1 MLLESLFV
9 YRFKEKSLPENTDL
23 QALTLSEQISRD
35 YVELLRI
42 IVAPDILERYNLKLR
57 EFRVLMCLAAST
69 SQFMSASEVADSL
82 RQDKATI
89 ARSSIILI
97 GMKHIYT
104 APNLDD
110 SRVKNLYLTE
120 SGREVASACFTLF
133 DNRLEEI
140 QAFDEISDSILDA
153 KDTLATLKALEVRS
167 QQILLL
173 AKRTKKNQS

>member
-1 MLLESLFV
+1 
-9 YRFKEKSLPENTDL
+9 
-23 QALTLSEQISRD
+23 
-35 YVELLRI
+35 
-42 IVAPDILERYNLKLR
+42 
-57 EFRVLMCLAAST
+57 
-69 SQFMSASEVADSL
+69 
-82 RQDKATI
+82 
-89 ARSSIILI
+89 
-97 GMKHIYT
+97 MKHIYT

-120 SGREVASACFTLF
+120 SGHDVASACFALF

-140 QAFDEISDSILDA
+140 QAFDEISDSVLDA